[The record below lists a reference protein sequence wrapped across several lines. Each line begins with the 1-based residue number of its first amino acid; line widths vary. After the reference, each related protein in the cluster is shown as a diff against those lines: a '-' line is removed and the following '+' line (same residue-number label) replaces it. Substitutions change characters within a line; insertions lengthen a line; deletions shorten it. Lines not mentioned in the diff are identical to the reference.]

1 MIEPGRPA
9 PLGAQPEADG
19 VNFALWS
26 PAAERVELCFF
37 DDDNRQCGC
46 VDLPAQTDGIWH
58 GFVPGCAAGQRY
70 GYRVSG
76 RYAPELGLRFNPW
89 KLLVDPYARALSGTF
104 QWAPQVFD
112 YESSRHGKKEINRD
126 DSSRFIPK
134 SVVVS
139 DLESASRLLP
149 RIPWSEMIL
158 YETNV
163 RGYTMRHPEVADV
176 DRGKFAG
183 MRNRDVLDYLRALG
197 ITSIELMPVFEFV
210 DEHFLDKKGL
220 RNYWGY
226 NTISFFAPAS
236 RYAAGDARSEFQD
249 MVRHIHDAGFE
260 VILDVAYNH
269 TGESGSDG
277 PTISFRGINNTEY
290 YRSQRNRPGKYVN
303 DTGTGNTVNMDSQ
316 PVRQLVIDSLRYWY
330 GVMGVDGFR
339 FDLATVLGRSAGGF
353 DKGHAFFAELAAE
366 PGLQDVKLIAEPWD
380 PGPGGYQLGHF
391 PPGWA
396 EWNDR
401 FRDSVR
407 RFWRGD
413 SGEAA
418 EFAKRLHG
426 SSDLFAESGR
436 GPSSSINF
444 VTAHDGFTLAD
455 VVSFEHRHNLANGE
469 KNRDGHSHNFSR
481 NYGVEGA
488 TDDPDIVALRR
499 QQRLN
504 MLATLL
510 LSQGTPMLLAGDEI
524 GNSQGGNNNAYA
536 QDNETGWIDWS
547 GRDDDPEFLAALRAL
562 IDLRHDI
569 GLFRQA
575 SYLKG
580 ADANAIGWGDI
591 EWLGASG
598 APMGS
603 NDWAGTRAFSLV
615 LSRGAGQGSEDAEMV
630 VLLINGGAGEER
642 FRLPGSSDAEWHI
655 RFASAAQ
662 GFRPID
668 DRRWQLPGRSLVCLA
683 RRPG

>member
-9 PLGAQPEADG
+9 PLGAQAEAGG

-37 DDDNRQCGC
+37 DNDHRQIGC
-46 VDLPAQTDGIWH
+46 VDLPAQTGETWH
-58 GFVPGCAAGQRY
+58 GFVPRCSAGQRY
-70 GYRVSG
+70 GYRVHG
-76 RYAPELGLRFNPW
+76 RYAPELGLRFNPA
-89 KLLVDPYARALSGTF
+89 KLLVDPYARSLSGTF

-112 YESSRHGKKEINRD
+112 YETRRGKTEVSRQ
-126 DSSRFIPK
+126 DSAPFIPK

-139 DLESASRLLP
+139 DLEPAPPLQP
-149 RIPWSEMIL
+149 QIPWSEMIL

-163 RGYTMRHPEVADV
+163 RGYTMRHPEVSDA

-183 MRNRDVLDYLRALG
+183 LRNRDVLEYLRALG
-197 ITSIELMPVFEFV
+197 ITTIELMPVFEYI

-236 RYAAGDARSEFQD
+236 RYAAGDARTEFQD

-260 VILDVAYNH
+260 VVLDVAYNH
-269 TGESGSDG
+269 TGESGADG
-277 PTISFRGINNTEY
+277 PTISFRGINNADY
-290 YRSQRNRPGKYVN
+290 YRLERDRPGEYVN
-303 DTGTGNTVNMDSQ
+303 DTGTGNTVNMDSS
-316 PVRQLVIDSLRYWY
+316 PVRRLVIDSLRYWS

-339 FDLATVLGRSAGGF
+339 FDLATVLGRNAGGF
-353 DKGHAFFAELAAE
+353 DKGHAFFAELASE
-366 PGLQDVKLIAEPWD
+366 PDLQDVKLIAEPWD

-401 FRDSVR
+401 YRDSVR

-436 GPSSSINF
+436 GPSASINF

-481 NYGVEGA
+481 NYGVEGI
-488 TDDPDIVALRR
+488 TDDADINALRR

-504 MLATLL
+504 ILATLL

-524 GNSQGGNNNAYA
+524 GNSQAGNNNAYA

-569 GLFRQA
+569 ALFRQET
-575 SYLKG
+575 YLKG

-591 EWLGASG
+591 EWLGTNGSA
-598 APMGS
+598 MGS
-603 NDWAGTRAFSLV
+603 DDWANTHAFSVV
-615 LSRGAGQGSEDAEMV
+615 LSRGSNHDGADAEMV
-630 VLLINGGAGEER
+630 VLLINGGADAEH
-642 FRLPGSSDAEWHI
+642 FRLPGASDAEWHI

-668 DRRWQLPGRSLVCLA
+668 ARRWQLPGRSLVCLA